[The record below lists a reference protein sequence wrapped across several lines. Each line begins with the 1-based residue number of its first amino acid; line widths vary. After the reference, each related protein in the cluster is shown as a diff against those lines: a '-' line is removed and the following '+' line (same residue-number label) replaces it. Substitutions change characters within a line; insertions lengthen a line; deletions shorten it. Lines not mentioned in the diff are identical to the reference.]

1 MSESLRQR
9 RQQSARAI
17 AELIEQLSRS
27 GSTSSFSRQVNQA
40 QWTALRYLAHANE
53 SACQIGAFAKFHMTT
68 PSSASQTVGALVGKG
83 LVTKKAAADGR
94 RWTLSLTAKGRRMLE
109 HDPILDLTE
118 QILGLPDAKLF
129 ELAEILQL
137 LLQSS
142 KDKS

>member
-1 MSESLRQR
+1 M
-9 RQQSARAI
+9 
-17 AELIEQLSRS
+17 
-27 GSTSSFSRQVNQA
+27 
-40 QWTALRYLAHANE
+40 RYLAHANE
-53 SACQIGAFAKFHMTT
+53 SARQIGAFAKFHMTT